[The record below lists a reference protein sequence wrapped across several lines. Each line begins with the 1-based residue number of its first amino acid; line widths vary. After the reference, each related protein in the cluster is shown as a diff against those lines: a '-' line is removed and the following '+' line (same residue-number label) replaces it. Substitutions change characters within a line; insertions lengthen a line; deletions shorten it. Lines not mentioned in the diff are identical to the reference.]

1 VSLGCSFPPMWQ
13 WGPEGLVAAGGPLTS
28 QRVVEAYRLGIF
40 PWPVDKSPAGLLW
53 WSPQPRAVL
62 VPKAL
67 HVPRRLARTLRTG
80 RFDVTTDTAFAQV
93 LELCGSVGD
102 RQYGTWITPQIR
114 DAYCQLHSDGIAHS
128 VEVHRG
134 GRLVGGLYGICMGG
148 MFAGESM
155 FSLER
160 DASKVAL
167 VWLVRRLA
175 EKGCLFF
182 DVQIASQHLT
192 QFGVQEIE
200 RSAFCDLLAAA
211 LKLPSCWTG

>member
-1 VSLGCSFPPMWQ
+1 VSQGSNFPPMSK
-13 WGPEGLVAAGGPLTS
+13 WGQDGLVAAGGPLTP

-40 PWPVDKSPAGLLW
+40 PWPVDESPAGLLW

-62 VPKAL
+62 VPNTL

-80 RFDVTTDTAFAQV
+80 GFDVTTDTDFPRV

-102 RQYGTWITPQIR
+102 RQYGTWITPQIA
-114 DAYCQLHSDGIAHS
+114 DAYCQLHSRGVAHS
-128 VEVHRG
+128 VEVRRG